1 MKAAWRLDAQRGGWY
16 AVGMPVLLR
25 PASAVVFLAVVAAL
39 LSPSASAG
47 YYMEHESVLPNP
59 VTFQPL
65 KATVRSWHEGKR
77 FKRENPMRNEVVII
91 DLDKRE
97 VIGLN
102 PQQKTFW
109 RLPAE
114 RYRQLALVSL
124 VVMGVQPK
132 QDGSIVVP
140 DPLFVP
146 TGTVAEIEGRKAYQV
161 KVEGKLPMGVQT
173 EVWLSEEIPLT
184 TEKLIAELRLAL
196 GDPKDPSFE
205 QFFQQWRALKG
216 YPIQNVTTVQTP
228 KGQVVTSET
237 LLTFREMK
245 IDPKEFEVPRGYSL
259 TEDPITMMER
269 VAAQAGGPA
278 GINAPLV
285 KRKQVPGTLPA
296 ADPK

>member
-1 MKAAWRLDAQRGGWY
+1 MRPFVVLVSLLAASQA
-16 AVGMPVLLR
+16 
-25 PASAVVFLAVVAAL
+25 LA
-39 LSPSASAG
+39 G
-47 YYMEHESVLPNP
+47 FYMEHEAVLPNP
-59 VTFQPL
+59 VTYQPM

-91 DLDKRE
+91 DLEKRE
-97 VIGLN
+97 VIGIN
-102 PQQKTFW
+102 PAAKTFW

-132 QDGSIVVP
+132 ADGSIDVP

-146 TGTVAEIEGRKAYQV
+146 TGTVAEIEGRTAYQV
-161 KVEGKLPMGVQT
+161 KVQGKMPPGVQT

-184 TEKLIAELRLAL
+184 TEKLIGELRLAL

-205 QFFQQWRALKG
+205 RFFQQWRNLKG

-228 KGQVVTSET
+228 KGQVVSSET

-245 IDPKEFEVPRGYSL
+245 IDAAEFAIPKGYTL
-259 TEDPITMMER
+259 TEDPIAMMER
-269 VAAQAGGPA
+269 MAAKAAGPA

-285 KRKQVPGTLPA
+285 RKKQVPGTLPP
-296 ADPK
+296 ADPN